1 MALRRLRMTRRIA
14 PIIAAACA
22 ALALTAGPA
31 LAKGGSGGGGGSTA
45 PAPAPAPD
53 PVFVDPCEGYFDLPA
68 YDDGSLPLVNRTNGG
83 CVIIKA
89 SVSGNTL
96 DRVILLPGWTY
107 TVVSN
112 GGGTNSRVQVDFL
125 NPTTG
130 PKASIRVEAGK
141 TDIR

>member
-1 MALRRLRMTRRIA
+1 MNLRIVPLLAALV
-14 PIIAAACA
+14 A
-22 ALALTAGPA
+22 ALALTASPA
-31 LAKGGSGGGGGSTA
+31 LAKGGSGGGGGGGSTA
-45 PAPAPAPD
+45 PAPAPTPE
-53 PVFVDPCEGYFDLPA
+53 PVFVDPCEGYWDLPA

-89 SVSGNTL
+89 AVTGNTL

-130 PKASIRVEAGK
+130 QKASIRVEAGK